1 MLNLL
6 VTLITGNVGANLR
19 RFGRLAMWA
28 AATLVFASVALIA
41 AGAAAFLAL
50 ERAVGAIGAALIVA
64 GGAAVAAVIAAIP
77 LWWKPK
83 PPPPS
88 AAATL
93 VELAVAVGLGL
104 IAERRAK
111 LQVWT

>member
-19 RFGRLAMWA
+19 RFGRLAAFA
-28 AATLVFASVALIA
+28 AVALTFALIA
-41 AGAAAFLAL
+41 SIAGCAAAFLAL
-50 ERAVGAIGAALIVA
+50 ERAVGAIGAALIIA
-64 GGAAVAAVIAAIP
+64 GGAAVAAVLAAIP

-88 AAATL
+88 AATTL

-104 IAERRAK
+104 LAERKAK
-111 LQVWT
+111 KDAS